1 MLIRDFSPY
10 LYQKCPERG
19 LLRADIVLISGSH
32 RAPIGLL
39 SAYNGVDRISI
50 GYNEFIVTLSVGLRE
65 DSVKT
70 SWSIVTLPLRDRGS
84 SVV

>member
-1 MLIRDFSPY
+1 MLILDVSPY

-19 LLRADIVLISGSH
+19 YSVLISGSH